1 VSNSLLRRVFP
12 QDIHHVDGLHNAI
25 RRALPDRGRILDLGC
40 GINTDL
46 ARYRTSDREVWGTDF
61 HAHPNLQ
68 HSEWFLPL
76 RKDETIPFPDAF
88 FDTVVTV
95 MVLEHV
101 VDPESFL
108 KEVSRVLRPG
118 GRFIGHSISGMHYV
132 TFIRRLFGLLPH
144 STNQAIVK
152 ALYNRSEVDTF
163 RAYYRLNT
171 QAELHRQC
179 IEAGLNFLDF
189 QRYAD
194 PGYFRFAKPVEAM
207 AILTDR
213 LLESLCRGWGRL
225 YFTMV
230 AEKPPA
236 VQRSRDRHVRK
247 SMLSQISRKE
257 Y

>member
-12 QDIHHVDGLHNAI
+12 GDIHHVDGLHKAI

-46 ARYRTSDREVWGTDF
+46 ARYRTFDREVWGTDF
-61 HAHPNLQ
+61 HPHPRLQ
-68 HSEWFLPL
+68 HSEWFRPL
-76 RKDETIPFPDAF
+76 RKDETIPFPDAY

-101 VDPESFL
+101 VDPEPFL

-118 GRFIGHSISGMHYV
+118 GQFIGHSISGTHYV

-152 ALYNRSEVDTF
+152 ALYNRPEVDTF
-163 RAYYRLNT
+163 PAYYRLNT
-171 QAELHRQC
+171 QTELHRQC
-179 IEAGLNFLDF
+179 IEAGLNFVDY

-194 PGYFRFAKPVEAM
+194 PGYFRFAKPVEAL

-213 LLESLCRGWGRL
+213 LLDSLCRGWGRL

-230 AEKPPA
+230 AEKPA
-236 VQRSRDRHVRK
+236 TVQRSRSWSFQHKQHAQSK
-247 SMLSQISRKE
+247 S
-257 Y
+257 